1 MSMHRMVPV
10 PEALE
15 TVLTETAKSLWFGSG
30 SASTQ
35 VSVST
40 SSSELVGQISAA
52 DIRVPSPG
60 YPNYNSSIMDG
71 YAVKTSD
78 LVEMKRLY
86 DNMDEKERGDF
97 RMEFVLEG
105 KVFAGDSNTAS
116 ISCDDKNGSSN
127 GVYPAA
133 VYVTT
138 GAVVPNEYDAVIP
151 VEDTTHETKKG
162 QMCIIDDKVASVLAT
177 TKPWTWIRPIGC
189 DIAADSIVLSKGET
203 IQPVH
208 MSLLAQ
214 CGVDQIQVNYLPRVG
229 ILSTGNELLPSTN
242 TDQCQNGK
250 IPDANRPLLLS
261 QLTTYGNCKPHDLG
275 IISDDDSIEMLSDR
289 LKNGLWDDGID
300 VIISTGG
307 ISMGEKDNMEQVFVE
322 GMGGKIHFGRMNMKP
337 GKPTTFITIDKE
349 GSNGTIRRKLV
360 FALPGNPVSA
370 SVCTELLVRPCLDL
384 LNQGVETSEVVN
396 SLDEQVFIRHAVDN
410 ASVHDELMATLTK
423 DVKLDKGRP
432 EYHRV
437 SLQRAQTPHDKLQY
451 SYHATST
458 GVQRSS
464 RVLSLRSADGLMML
478 PRGGSLGCGQDVAKK
493 GQAYP
498 VLLYQSSSYAMRCG
512 TRFCESMHRRMLETK
527 VKVETSEKL
536 HLGIVVCTS
545 EKEEASGRLDK
556 VRTILMDSLGG
567 EDHVELVNRV
577 VCDMDAS
584 YDTIAQR
591 LNEAVCG
598 PEMDNANVIVVV
610 VLGKSGQESNPL
622 PFRTGLDVSHVLRQM
637 TTKHADAMAMRLRKA
652 AASEDALAALFENSV
667 GLVRNTSS
675 VLISCS
681 DRGLGEAGTV
691 VRSSLNH
698 LVAMLKK

>member
-1 MSMHRMVPV
+1 MVPV

-15 TVLTETAKSLWFGSG
+15 TVLTETAKSLWFKSKSG
-30 SASTQ
+30 SATTL
-35 VSVST
+35 VSVS
-40 SSSELVGQISAA
+40 SDLVGQISAT
-52 DIRVPSPG
+52 DIRVPRPG

-78 LVEMKRLY
+78 LIKMKNIY
-86 DNMDEKERGDF
+86 DGMDEKERGNF
-97 RMEFVLEG
+97 RMDFVLEG
-105 KVFAGDSNTAS
+105 KVFAGDESNKAS
-116 ISCDDKNGSSN
+116 TCDSSN
-127 GVYPAA
+127 GGYPTA

-151 VEDTTHETKKG
+151 VEDTKEAETG
-162 QMCIIDDKVASVLAT
+162 QMCIIEEKHASVLE

-189 DIAADSIVLSKGET
+189 DIAADSIVLSKGER

-208 MSLLAQ
+208 MALLAQ
-214 CGVDQIQVNYLPRVG
+214 CGVDQISVKYLPRVG
-229 ILSTGNELLPSTN
+229 ILSTGNELLLSSN
-242 TDQCQNGK
+242 KDQLQAGK

-261 QLTTYGNCKPHDLG
+261 QLATYGNCKPHDLG
-275 IISDDDSIEMLSDR
+275 IASDDVSIEMLSDK
-289 LKNGLWDDGID
+289 LKNILWNDGID

-322 GMGGKIHFGRMNMKP
+322 GMGGHIHFGRMNMKP

-349 GSNGTIRRKLV
+349 SGNGTTSRKLV

-384 LNQGVETSEVVN
+384 LHHGIDVSEVVN
-396 SLDEQVFIRHAVDN
+396 SLDQQAFIGCAVDN
-410 ASVHDELMATLTK
+410 ASVHDELMATLTT

-437 SLQRAQTPHDKLQY
+437 SLERAPSPHDKLQY

-464 RVLSLRSADGLMML
+464 RVLSLRNADGLMML
-478 PRGGSLGCGQDVAKK
+478 PRGGHLGCGYDVAKA
-493 GQAYP
+493 GEAYP
-498 VLLYQSSSYAMRCG
+498 VLLYQSSSYSKRSGAQFG
-512 TRFCESMHRRMLETK
+512 DSMHRRMLTK
-527 VKVETSEKL
+527 KIYPSDKM

-545 EKEEASGRLDK
+545 ESEEANGRVDK
-556 VRTILMDSLGG
+556 VRTILMDSLGKN
-567 EDHVELVNRV
+567 ENVELVNTV

-598 PEMDNANVIVVV
+598 PEMNNANAIFVV
-610 VLGKSGQESNPL
+610 VLEQAEQKSNQL
-622 PFRTGLDVSHVLRQM
+622 PFRAMLDVSHELRKM
-637 TTKHADAMAMRLRKA
+637 TIKHADAMAMRLRKA
-652 AASEDALAALFENSV
+652 AATEDALAALFENVV
-667 GLVRNTSS
+667 GLVRNASA
-675 VLISCS
+675 VLVACS
-681 DRGLGEAGTV
+681 DRGLGAAGSV

-698 LVAMLKK
+698 LAAMLKKEETSNMVSTHK